1 MKNTFQDQALGIP
14 INSAAYTARRSPLR
28 YLPGPDGQYPQAYFK
43 QCKADSM
50 LKMMNKLGKKAD
62 NFANGVREHVRLG
75 PKISETVKGKL
86 SLGAKILQV
95 GGVEKIFKQLFVVSE
110 DEKLLKASQCYLST
124 TAGPIAGL
132 LFVSTEKVAFCS
144 ERSIKISSPSGKSVR
159 HVLNILSAFFLA
171 QCFNILHEYFAGI
184 VPLKKIKMLNQS
196 ENVKKPS
203 QKYLELVT
211 VDDFEFWFMGFINY
225 QKTFK
230 YLQQAMSQISDEMN
244 VAF

>member
-28 YLPGPDGQYPQAYFK
+28 FLPGPDGQYPQAYFK
-43 QCKADSM
+43 QCKAEYSM

-159 HVLNILSAFFLA
+159 VHYKVL
-171 QCFNILHEYFAGI
+171 

-211 VDDFEFWFMGFINY
+211 VDDFDFWFMGFINY

-230 YLQQAMSQISDEMN
+230 YLQQAVSQISDEIN

>member
-43 QCKADSM
+43 QCKAEYSM

-159 HVLNILSAFFLA
+159 VHYKVL
-171 QCFNILHEYFAGI
+171 

-211 VDDFEFWFMGFINY
+211 VDDFDFWFMGFINY

-230 YLQQAMSQISDEMN
+230 YLQQAVSQISDEIN

>member
-28 YLPGPDGQYPQAYFK
+28 YLPGPDGQYAQAYFK

-110 DEKLLKASQCYLST
+110 DEKLLKAPSAICQQQQV
-124 TAGPIAGL
+124 L
-132 LFVSTEKVAFCS
+132 LQVFY
-144 ERSIKISSPSGKSVR
+144 SS
-159 HVLNILSAFFLA
+159 
-171 QCFNILHEYFAGI
+171 
-184 VPLKKIKMLNQS
+184 PLKKSPFVVRDQSNSLLRVENQ
-196 ENVKKPS
+196 
-203 QKYLELVT
+203 LESIT
-211 VDDFEFWFMGFINY
+211 RYWF
-225 QKTFK
+225 
-230 YLQQAMSQISDEMN
+230 LSRR
-244 VAF
+244 

>member
-159 HVLNILSAFFLA
+159 VHYKVL
-171 QCFNILHEYFAGI
+171 

-225 QKTFK
+225 QKNF
-230 YLQQAMSQISDEMN
+230 QISSAGN
-244 VAF
+244 VSNLR

>member
-43 QCKADSM
+43 QCKAEYSM

-159 HVLNILSAFFLA
+159 VHYKVL
-171 QCFNILHEYFAGI
+171 

-211 VDDFEFWFMGFINY
+211 VDDFDFWFMGFINY